1 MTATATPET
10 TRDIVD
16 ALGLRADAVVARASL
31 NRANL
36 RYEVWHR
43 EALGSEADQ
52 VAHLRALAR
61 EAAPRVESSAA
72 GAVYVRTR
80 AECERVAALLDD
92 AGMDVAAYHAGRP
105 ERARNEAQR
114 DWSCG
119 AIDAVVATVAFGM
132 GVDKPDVRWV
142 AHWGP
147 PSTLEALYQE
157 SGRAGRDGAPARC
170 AVYVGSEELIAA
182 ARVGDRA
189 GAAAVARY
197 CAETSGCRRDALLK
211 HFGEKREPGGC
222 DAGDERCDLCADRAN
237 VRARARVADRAREA
251 EAERRA
257 DAARDEAERRAE
269 AATGATERTTGV
281 TERAPRPLGPLA
293 LPGPQRARG
302 PAAAFRSPFEREGS
316 GPGGTKRARAEVAKG
331 AAGFRPVTRR

>member
-1 MTATATPET
+1 
-10 TRDIVD
+10 
-16 ALGLRADAVVARASL
+16 
-31 NRANL
+31 
-36 RYEVWHR
+36 
-43 EALGSEADQ
+43 
-52 VAHLRALAR
+52 
-61 EAAPRVESSAA
+61 
-72 GAVYVRTR
+72 
-80 AECERVAALLDD
+80 
-92 AGMDVAAYHAGRP
+92 MDVAAYHAGRP

-170 AVYVGSEELIAA
+170 AVYVSSEELIAA

-222 DAGDERCDLCADRAN
+222 DAGDERCDLCADGAN
-237 VRARARVADRAREA
+237 ARARARVADRARGRRRSDA
-251 EAERRA
+251 RTPRGTRRSVGRRRRRRRRGRRNERRG
-257 DAARDEAERRAE
+257 RRNERR
-269 AATGATERTTGV
+269 G
-281 TERAPRPLGPLA
+281 
-293 LPGPQRARG
+293 
-302 PAAAFRSPFEREGS
+302 
-316 GPGGTKRARAEVAKG
+316 
-331 AAGFRPVTRR
+331 

>member
-1 MTATATPET
+1 M
-10 TRDIVD
+10 
-16 ALGLRADAVVARASL
+16 
-31 NRANL
+31 
-36 RYEVWHR
+36 
-43 EALGSEADQ
+43 
-52 VAHLRALAR
+52 AHLRALAR
-61 EAAPRVESSAA
+61 EAAGAVESSAAGAAESSAA

-80 AECERVAALLDD
+80 AECELLAALLSD

-157 SGRAGRDGAPARC
+157 SGRRRPRRG
-170 AVYVGSEELIAA
+170 
-182 ARVGDRA
+182 A
-189 GAAAVARY
+189 GAMRGVRQLGGAHRRRARRRPRG
-197 CAETSGCRRDALLK
+197 CRRGGEVLRATSGCRRDALLK
-211 HFGEKREPGGC
+211 HFGEKREPGGATRATRGATC
-222 DAGDERCDLCADRAN
+222 AGRGE
-237 VRARARVADRAREA
+237 RARGARVADRAREA

-269 AATGATERTTGV
+269 AAAEATGATERTTGATERTTGV
-281 TERAPRPLGPLA
+281 TERAPRPLGSLA

-331 AAGFRPVTRR
+331 AAGFRPRHEKVDATRDEARHGTATDAVRGGECEAKKIVFT